1 MVWWDDNATVR
12 PRFKQI
18 LNYWKR
24 RSETHYSLVRDSFI
38 KHEVFYSS
46 FTLIWRHSSLQ
57 LTNSLVA
64 WYDRVINQWFKIQ
77 INSRQLLRLMVS
89 LWLLMHSVTI
99 PTLFSEKLDKI
110 MHLSQSLFPHA
121 NTESPEV
128 RECNRILW

>member
-1 MVWWDDNATVR
+1 MR
-12 PRFKQI
+12 PRFKQSSK
-18 LNYWKR
+18 YWKR
-24 RSETHYSLVRDSFI
+24 SSKTHYSLVRESFI

-57 LTNSLVA
+57 LTNSLVV

-89 LWLLMHSVTI
+89 LWLLMQSVTI

-110 MHLSQSLFPHA
+110 MHLSQSLFSHA
-121 NTESPEV
+121 KTESPDV
-128 RECNRILW
+128 RECNRLLW